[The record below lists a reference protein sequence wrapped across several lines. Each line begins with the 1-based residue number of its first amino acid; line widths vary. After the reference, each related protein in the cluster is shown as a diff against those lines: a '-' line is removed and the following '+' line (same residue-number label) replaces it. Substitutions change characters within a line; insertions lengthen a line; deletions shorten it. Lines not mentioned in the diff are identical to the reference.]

1 MAVNIAAR
9 LLGFD
14 NEPEKPERKERVK
27 GYYKIPKPVVEKVDQ
42 DDEVVEDESE

>member
-1 MAVNIAAR
+1 MKLRSSSLAI
-9 LLGFD
+9 LI
-14 NEPEKPERKERVK
+14 RKERVK